1 MANNGRDYEEFV
13 AKLQQAIINSEEF
26 LQQKNITIE
35 RNKKI
40 IDNCGIEREFDIYWE
55 YELGGILYKTI
66 IECKDYASTVSIDKI
81 DALIGKTRDIPDIKP
96 VFATKTGYQS
106 GAETKAKQHK
116 IDLLIVREQNDDD
129 WMDNQGNHFINTIE
143 INMHILSPVKI
154 TNFQP
159 FIDKDW
165 MEKNTDVDLSKP
177 LRFCANNNEIFIEDR
192 IKGEIYSLFDLSN
205 KLNCSNQ
212 NKYGNMIHEEEF
224 NDAYIRYGSASYKLS
239 AYRIEYEIYPPATE
253 TISIDFRK
261 KLIGV
266 IEYLIAG
273 KTTAVFENKIIKDW
287 KK

>member
-13 AKLQQAIINSEEF
+13 ASLQQVLIDSEDF
-26 LQQKNITIE
+26 LKQKNITIE

-40 IDNCGIEREFDIYWE
+40 TDNCGIDREFDLYWE
-55 YELGGILYKTI
+55 CEFGGILYKTI
-66 IECKDYASTVSIDKI
+66 IECKDYASSVTIDKI
-81 DALIGKTRDIPDIKP
+81 DALIGKIRDIPDIKP

-106 GAETKAKQHK
+106 GAETKAKHHK
-116 IDLLIVREQNDDD
+116 IDLLIIREQNDDD
-129 WMDNQGNHFINTIE
+129 WRDSEGNPLLKKIE
-143 INMHILSPVKI
+143 INMHILSPAII

-165 MEKNTDVDLSKP
+165 MEQNTEIDLSKP
-177 LRFCANNNEIFIEDR
+177 LHFKANNNEIFIEDR
-192 IKGEIYSLFDLSN
+192 VKDERYSLLDLGN
-205 KLNCSNQ
+205 KLGNYSQNQ
-212 NKYGNMIHEEEF
+212 YGKMDYTEEF
-224 NDAYIRYGSASYKLS
+224 DDAYIKYGSVSYKLR
-239 AYRIEYEIYPPATE
+239 AYKVEYEIYPPSTE
-253 TISIDFRK
+253 IVSIDFGK